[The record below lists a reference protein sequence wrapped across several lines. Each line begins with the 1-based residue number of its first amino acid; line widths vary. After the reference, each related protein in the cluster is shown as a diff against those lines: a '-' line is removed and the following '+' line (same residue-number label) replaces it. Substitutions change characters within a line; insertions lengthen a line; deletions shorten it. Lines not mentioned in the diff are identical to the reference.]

1 MFFLRFPNIGKFTK
15 VPHCSP
21 SRNTWKCVGEG
32 RKRVGEGR
40 MCVGEGQKCVG
51 EGRKC
56 VGEGRKSSNIDT
68 KTVSCETSI
77 FYLSFL
83 SYPSFPGGAC
93 RPN

>member
-32 RKRVGEGR
+32 RMRVGEGR
-40 MCVGEGQKCVG
+40 MRVG

-56 VGEGRKSSNIDT
+56 VGEGRKSSNIGT
-68 KTVSCETSI
+68 KTMSCETSI